1 MKTPAEFQLLTE
13 GLFPTTRK
21 GNGDQYK
28 SNKCPLQMA
37 TEKSKHGTISTM
49 LFQLMECRKHG
60 NPNKALLNCY
70 FWMFNFVLLS
80 LKVPIFLI

>member
-60 NPNKALLNCY
+60 NPNKAVLNCY
-70 FWMFNFVLLS
+70 F
-80 LKVPIFLI
+80 